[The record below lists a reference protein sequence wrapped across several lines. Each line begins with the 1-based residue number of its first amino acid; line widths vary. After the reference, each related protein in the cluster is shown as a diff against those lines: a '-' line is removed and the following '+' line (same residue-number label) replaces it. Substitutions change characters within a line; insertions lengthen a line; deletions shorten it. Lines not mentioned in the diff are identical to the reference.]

1 MECGIKCKKITY
13 AYHTVEG
20 KRRAEERRKNDAG
33 NCKVESESCD
43 KKLQDYDYHRK
54 ASYMR
59 LLFICMKERELDTSV
74 PLERTDIQS

>member
-1 MECGIKCKKITY
+1 MECGIQCKKITY

-20 KRRAEERRKNDAG
+20 KRRAEERRKKDAG
-33 NCKVESESCD
+33 NCKVESESNCKVESESCD

-59 LLFICMKERELDTSV
+59 LLFT
-74 PLERTDIQS
+74 